1 MEGSSPSIY
10 DLTAGGVL
18 AFFVIKEVLGF
29 VLKSRKGED
38 ERSRT
43 AMAGEK
49 SSDFWI
55 KAIDE
60 IIARHAERLR
70 READG
75 RLRAVEQVLARRADE
90 LKQETEAN
98 RLLLRQIREDQ
109 IRRGERDDA
118 RRGPRRYDEK

>member
-29 VLKSRKGED
+29 ILKDRS
-38 ERSRT
+38 ERGNGRT
-43 AMAGEK
+43 RTYTAGEK
-49 SSDFWI
+49 SPDFWV

-60 IIARHAERLR
+60 IVCKHTA
-70 READG
+70 
-75 RLRAVEQVLARRADE
+75 E
-90 LKQETEAN
+90 LKLETEKN
-98 RLLLRQIREDQ
+98 RLMLMQIREDQ

-118 RRGPRRYDEK
+118 RRGPRETR